1 MRRGLVIVVVAGIL
15 ALCST
20 QKAKAD
26 IIFEYSLTGVKFS
39 DGGTVT
45 GSFSWD
51 QTKGRYFGVNI
62 TTTAG
67 SLLGGD
73 SYGKLVSPSDTRLEL
88 AVLDGQTHKSGT
100 TFTSVSDLT
109 LFFASSLNDGASTV
123 GFDIAPG
130 PLVSSEAIFESIQ
143 SPCSQTDCPSP
154 VTTMLGS
161 RNVTDGMLTLRVIDL
176 VGTPPEVLPTFATV
190 DDVVAAATAPEP
202 SSLLLL
208 STGLLG
214 LAGMTW
220 RKKLLA

>member
-1 MRRGLVIVVVAGIL
+1 MRNISAVISVAVLLAVCLVQPV
-15 ALCST
+15 
-20 QKAKAD
+20 KAD
-26 IIFEYSLTGVKFS
+26 TIFEYSLTGVKFS

-51 QTKGRYFGVNI
+51 ITKGRYFGVNI
-62 TTTAG
+62 ATTPG
-67 SLLGGD
+67 SLLGGA
-73 SYGKLVSPSDTRLEL
+73 SYGKLVSPSGTRLEL
-88 AVLDGQTHKSGT
+88 AVLNGQTHKSGT

-109 LFFASSLNDGASTV
+109 LFFVSSLNDGASTV

-161 RNVTDGMLTLRVIDL
+161 RNVTDGVLTLRVIDL
-176 VGTPPEVLPTFATV
+176 GGTPPEVLPTFATV
-190 DDVVAAATAPEP
+190 DDVVAASAPEP

-208 STGLLG
+208 GTGLLG
-214 LAGMTW
+214 LG
-220 RKKLLA
+220 LLARRRVMAA